1 MDESQIGPIGFNRIK
16 NLIIISSHRYSAIR
30 ILLILYVLFYF
41 IFYFFI
47 LTTFILFRVQ
57 FIILFPFRISMCGS
71 VINKSLFMPTYY
83 WFFFQLI
90 TQFTNSKNLN
100 YDSRCY

>member
-41 IFYFFI
+41 IFFYFNYFYFI
-47 LTTFILFRVQ
+47 SCSIHNFIS
-57 FIILFPFRISMCGS
+57 ISDFHVWIG
-71 VINKSLFMPTYY
+71 N
-83 WFFFQLI
+83 
-90 TQFTNSKNLN
+90 
-100 YDSRCY
+100 